1 MATTEV
7 KIITLKQLGLYDG
20 LVKKYV
26 NDADAKSIKSV
37 KIEGRTLKFYKV
49 EEPIEEGTLPAYSI
63 EIPETDL
70 TTVTNAIEAVKRIA
84 DKLDGE
90 DTVEDSVK
98 AQIKALKTE
107 LEGQITASEYND
119 TDIKARVSTVEGAI
133 DTLNGTGDGSVKKQI
148 DDAFNEF
155 ASNVTD
161 DGVVNTYKELID
173 YCATHSAE
181 AAEMAGEISK
191 NAEAI
196 KTLETYVGKLP
207 EGTDAKT
214 VIDYINAKVGAV
226 DFSKTI
232 ATAKQEAINDSKA
245 YADGLAVNY
254 ATVAQGV
261 KADTALQ
268 EADVET
274 LRADVAANKASLGAD
289 GATTKA
295 IADAKKAG
303 TDAASAVTALSEG
316 QVATN
321 KSNIEALTERV
332 GSIESTTYVEA
343 TDEEINALFAN

>member
-1 MATTEV
+1 MATEV

-70 TTVTNAIEAVKRIA
+70 TTVTKAIDAVKAIA

-90 DTVEDSVK
+90 DTVEGSVK

-119 TDIKARVSTVEGAI
+119 TEIKKSIKANTDAI
-133 DTLNGTGDGSVKKQI
+133 GVLNGTGDGSVDKKVA
-148 DDAFNEF
+148 DAV
-155 ASNVTD
+155 ASIVAN
-161 DGVVNTYKELID
+161 
-173 YCATHSAE
+173 AP
-181 AAEMAGEISK
+181 AAYDTLKEISDWISSHTEDASAM
-191 NAEAI
+191 NSSI
-196 KTLETYVGKLP
+196 QTNKTDIANLAKLVGTLP
-207 EGTDAKT
+207 EGEDSATIVAY
-214 VIDYINAKVGAV
+214 IDKKIGSV
-226 DFSKTI
+226 DFTTAI
-232 ATAKQEAINDSKA
+232 ATAKNDAISEAKK
-245 YADGLAVNY
+245 YADGLAKNY
-254 ATVAQGV
+254 ATAEQGT

-268 EADVET
+268 EADIT
-274 LRADVAANKASLGAD
+274 DLKADVAANKASLGAE

-303 TDAASAVTALSEG
+303 TDAQTSVSELAKR
-316 QVATN
+316 VDT
-321 KSNIEALTERV
+321 IEGT
-332 GSIESTTYVEA
+332 SYVEA
-343 TDEEINALFAN
+343 TDEEINALFA

>member
-26 NDADAKSIKSV
+26 NDADAKSLKSV

-70 TTVTNAIEAVKRIA
+70 TTVTKAIDAVKAIA

-90 DTVEDSVK
+90 DTVEGSVK

-119 TDIKARVSTVEGAI
+119 TEIKKSIKANTDAI
-133 DTLNGTGDGSVKKQI
+133 GVLNGTGDGSVDKKVA
-148 DDAFNEF
+148 DAV
-155 ASNVTD
+155 ASIVAN
-161 DGVVNTYKELID
+161 
-173 YCATHSAE
+173 AP
-181 AAEMAGEISK
+181 AAYDTLKEISDWISTHTEDASAM
-191 NAEAI
+191 NSSI
-196 KTLETYVGKLP
+196 QTNKTDIANLAKLVGTLP
-207 EGTDAKT
+207 EGEDSATIVAY
-214 VIDYINAKVGAV
+214 IDKKVGSV
-226 DFSKTI
+226 DFTTAI
-232 ATAKQEAINDSKA
+232 ATAKNEAISEAKK
-245 YADGLAVNY
+245 YADGLAKNY
-254 ATVAQGV
+254 ATAEQGK

-268 EADVET
+268 EADIT
-274 LRADVAANKASLGAD
+274 DLKADVAENKASLGAE

-303 TDAASAVTALSEG
+303 TDAQTSVNELA
-316 QVATN
+316 
-321 KSNIEALTERV
+321 KRV
-332 GSIESTTYVEA
+332 DSIEGTSYVEA
-343 TDEEINALFAN
+343 TDEEINGLFA

>member
-7 KIITLKQLGLYDG
+7 KIITLKKLGLYDG

-70 TTVTNAIEAVKRIA
+70 TTVTKAIDAVKAIA

-90 DTVEDSVK
+90 DTVEGSVK

-119 TDIKARVSTVEGAI
+119 TEIKKSIKANTDAI
-133 DTLNGTGDGSVKKQI
+133 GVLNGTGVGSVDKKVA
-148 DDAFNEF
+148 DAV
-155 ASNVTD
+155 ASIVAD
-161 DGVVNTYKELID
+161 
-173 YCATHSAE
+173 AP
-181 AAEMAGEISK
+181 AAYDTLKEISDWISTHTSDASAM
-191 NAEAI
+191 NSSI
-196 KTLETYVGKLP
+196 QTNKTDIANLAKLVGTLP
-207 EGTDAKT
+207 EGEDSATIVAY
-214 VIDYINAKVGAV
+214 IDKKVGAV
-226 DFSKTI
+226 DFSSAV
-232 ATAKQEAINDSKA
+232 ATAKSEAISEAKK
-245 YADGLAVNY
+245 YADGLAKNY
-254 ATVAQGV
+254 ATAEQGK

-268 EADVET
+268 VSDIAT
-274 LRADVAANKASLGAD
+274 LKDDVAANKASLGAE

-303 TDAASAVTALSEG
+303 TDAQTSVNELA
-316 QVATN
+316 
-321 KSNIEALTERV
+321 KRV
-332 GSIESTTYVEA
+332 DSIEGTSYVEA
-343 TDEEINALFAN
+343 TDEEINALFV

>member
-26 NDADAKSIKSV
+26 NDADAKSLKSV

-70 TTVTNAIEAVKRIA
+70 TTVTKAIDAVKAIA

-90 DTVEDSVK
+90 DTVEGSVK

-119 TDIKARVSTVEGAI
+119 TEIKKSIKANTDAI
-133 DTLNGTGDGSVKKQI
+133 GVLNGTGDGSVDKKVA
-148 DDAFNEF
+148 DAV
-155 ASNVTD
+155 ASIVAN
-161 DGVVNTYKELID
+161 
-173 YCATHSAE
+173 AP
-181 AAEMAGEISK
+181 AAYDTLKEISDWISTHTEDASAM
-191 NAEAI
+191 NSSI
-196 KTLETYVGKLP
+196 QTNKTDIANLAKLVGTLP
-207 EGTDAKT
+207 EGEDSATIVAY
-214 VIDYINAKVGAV
+214 IDKKVGSV
-226 DFSKTI
+226 DFTTAI
-232 ATAKQEAINDSKA
+232 ATAKNEAISEAKK
-245 YADGLAVNY
+245 YADGLAKNY
-254 ATVAQGV
+254 ATAEQGT

-268 EADVET
+268 EADIT
-274 LRADVAANKASLGAD
+274 DLKADVAANKASLGAE

-303 TDAASAVTALSEG
+303 TDAQTSVNELA
-316 QVATN
+316 
-321 KSNIEALTERV
+321 KRV
-332 GSIESTTYVEA
+332 DSIEGTSYVEA
-343 TDEEINALFAN
+343 TDEEINALFA

>member
-7 KIITLKQLGLYDG
+7 KIITLKKLGLYDG

-70 TTVTNAIEAVKRIA
+70 TTVTKAIEAVKAIA

-90 DTVEDSVK
+90 DTVEGSVK

-119 TDIKARVSTVEGAI
+119 TEIKKSIKANTDAI
-133 DTLNGTGDGSVKKQI
+133 DVLNGTGDGSVDKKVA
-148 DDAFNEF
+148 DAV
-155 ASNVTD
+155 ASIVAN
-161 DGVVNTYKELID
+161 
-173 YCATHSAE
+173 AP
-181 AAEMAGEISK
+181 AAYDTLKEISDWISTHTEDASAM
-191 NAEAI
+191 NSSI
-196 KTLETYVGKLP
+196 QTNKTDIANLAKLVGTLP
-207 EGTDAKT
+207 EGEDSATIVAY
-214 VIDYINAKVGAV
+214 IDKKLGSV
-226 DFSKTI
+226 DFTTAI
-232 ATAKQEAINDSKA
+232 ATAKNEAISEAKK
-245 YADGLAVNY
+245 YTDGLAKNY
-254 ATVAQGV
+254 ATAEQGK

-268 EADVET
+268 EADIT
-274 LRADVAANKASLGAD
+274 DLKADVAANKASLGAE

-303 TDAASAVTALSEG
+303 TDAQTSVNELA
-316 QVATN
+316 
-321 KSNIEALTERV
+321 KRV
-332 GSIESTTYVEA
+332 DSIEGTSYVEA
-343 TDEEINALFAN
+343 TDEEINALFA

>member
-26 NDADAKSIKSV
+26 NDADAKSLKSV

-70 TTVTNAIEAVKRIA
+70 TTVTKAIDAVKAIA

-90 DTVEDSVK
+90 DTVEGSVK

-119 TDIKARVSTVEGAI
+119 TEIKKSIKANTDAI
-133 DTLNGTGDGSVKKQI
+133 GVLNGTGDGSVDKKVA
-148 DDAFNEF
+148 DAV
-155 ASNVTD
+155 ASIVAN
-161 DGVVNTYKELID
+161 
-173 YCATHSAE
+173 AP
-181 AAEMAGEISK
+181 AAYDTLKEISDWISTHTEDASAM
-191 NAEAI
+191 NSSI
-196 KTLETYVGKLP
+196 QTNKTDIANLAKLVGTLP
-207 EGTDAKT
+207 EGEDSATIVAY
-214 VIDYINAKVGAV
+214 IDKKVGSV
-226 DFSKTI
+226 DFTTAI
-232 ATAKQEAINDSKA
+232 ATAKNEAISEAKK
-245 YADGLAVNY
+245 YADGLAKNY
-254 ATVAQGV
+254 ATAEQGK

-268 EADVET
+268 EADIT
-274 LRADVAANKASLGAD
+274 DLKADVAANKASLGAE

-303 TDAASAVTALSEG
+303 TDAQTSVNELA
-316 QVATN
+316 
-321 KSNIEALTERV
+321 KRV
-332 GSIESTTYVEA
+332 DSIEGTSYVEA
-343 TDEEINALFAN
+343 TDEEINALFA

>member
-7 KIITLKQLGLYDG
+7 KIITLKKLGLYDG

-70 TTVTNAIEAVKRIA
+70 TTVTKAIDAVKAIA

-90 DTVEDSVK
+90 DTVEGSVK

-119 TDIKARVSTVEGAI
+119 TEIKKSIKANTDAI
-133 DTLNGTGDGSVKKQI
+133 GVLNGIGDGSVDKKVADAVASI
-148 DDAFNEF
+148 VANAPAAYDTLKEISDWISTHTDDASAMNSSIQ
-155 ASNVTD
+155 ANKTD
-161 DGVVNTYKELID
+161 IANLAKL
-173 YCATHSAE
+173 
-181 AAEMAGEISK
+181 
-191 NAEAI
+191 
-196 KTLETYVGKLP
+196 VGTLP
-207 EGTDAKT
+207 EGEDSATIIAY
-214 VIDYINAKVGAV
+214 IDKKVGAV
-226 DFSKTI
+226 DFSSAI
-232 ATAKQEAINDSKA
+232 ATAKSEAISEAKK
-245 YADGLAVNY
+245 YADGLAKNY
-254 ATVAQGV
+254 ATAEQGK

-268 EADVET
+268 EADIT
-274 LRADVAANKASLGAD
+274 DLKADVAANKASLGAE

-303 TDAASAVTALSEG
+303 TDAQTSVSELAKR
-316 QVATN
+316 VDT
-321 KSNIEALTERV
+321 IEGT
-332 GSIESTTYVEA
+332 SYVEA
-343 TDEEINALFAN
+343 TDEEIKALFA

>member
-26 NDADAKSIKSV
+26 NDADAKSVKSV

-70 TTVTNAIEAVKRIA
+70 TTVTKAIDAVKAIA

-90 DTVEDSVK
+90 DTVEGSVK

-119 TDIKARVSTVEGAI
+119 TEIKKSIKANTDAI
-133 DTLNGTGDGSVKKQI
+133 GVLNGTGDGSVDKKVA
-148 DDAFNEF
+148 DAV
-155 ASNVTD
+155 ASIVANAPTAYD
-161 DGVVNTYKELID
+161 TLK
-173 YCATHSAE
+173 
-181 AAEMAGEISK
+181 EISDWISTHTEDASAM
-191 NAEAI
+191 NSSI
-196 KTLETYVGKLP
+196 QTNKTDIANLAKLVGTLP
-207 EGTDAKT
+207 EGEDSATIVAY
-214 VIDYINAKVGAV
+214 IDKKVGSV
-226 DFSKTI
+226 DFTTAI
-232 ATAKQEAINDSKA
+232 ATAKNEAISEAKK
-245 YADGLAVNY
+245 YADGLAKNY
-254 ATVAQGV
+254 ATAEQGK

-268 EADVET
+268 EADIT
-274 LRADVAANKASLGAD
+274 DLKADVAANKASLGAE

-303 TDAASAVTALSEG
+303 TDAQTSVNELA
-316 QVATN
+316 
-321 KSNIEALTERV
+321 KRV
-332 GSIESTTYVEA
+332 DSIEGTSYVEA
-343 TDEEINALFAN
+343 TDDEINALFA

>member
-7 KIITLKQLGLYDG
+7 KIITLKKLGLYDG

-70 TTVTNAIEAVKRIA
+70 TTVTKAIDAVKAIA

-90 DTVEDSVK
+90 DTVEGSVK

-119 TDIKARVSTVEGAI
+119 TEIKKSIKANTDAI
-133 DTLNGTGDGSVKKQI
+133 GVLNGTGDGSVDKKVADAVASI
-148 DDAFNEF
+148 LANAPAAYDTLKEISDWISTHTDDASAMNSSIQ
-155 ASNVTD
+155 ANKTD
-161 DGVVNTYKELID
+161 IANLAKL
-173 YCATHSAE
+173 
-181 AAEMAGEISK
+181 
-191 NAEAI
+191 
-196 KTLETYVGKLP
+196 VGTLP
-207 EGTDAKT
+207 EGEDSATIIAY
-214 VIDYINAKVGAV
+214 IDKKVGAV
-226 DFSKTI
+226 DFSSAIT
-232 ATAKQEAINDSKA
+232 TAKSEAISEARK
-245 YADGLAVNY
+245 YADGLAKNY
-254 ATVAQGV
+254 ATAEQGT

-268 EADVET
+268 EADIT
-274 LRADVAANKASLGAD
+274 DLKADVAANKASLGAE

-303 TDAASAVTALSEG
+303 TDALTSVSELAKR
-316 QVATN
+316 VDT
-321 KSNIEALTERV
+321 IEGT
-332 GSIESTTYVEA
+332 SYVEA
-343 TDEEINALFAN
+343 TDEEIKALFA

>member
-70 TTVTNAIEAVKRIA
+70 TTVTRAIDAVKAIA

-90 DTVEDSVK
+90 DTVEGSVK

-119 TDIKARVSTVEGAI
+119 TEIKKSIKANTDAI
-133 DTLNGTGDGSVKKQI
+133 GVLNGTGVGSVDKKVA
-148 DDAFNEF
+148 DAV
-155 ASNVTD
+155 ASIVAN
-161 DGVVNTYKELID
+161 
-173 YCATHSAE
+173 AP
-181 AAEMAGEISK
+181 AAYDTLKEISDWISTHTSDASAM
-191 NAEAI
+191 NSSI
-196 KTLETYVGKLP
+196 QTNKTDIANLAKLIGTLP
-207 EGTDAKT
+207 EGEDSATIVAY
-214 VIDYINAKVGAV
+214 IDKKVGAV
-226 DFSKTI
+226 NFSSAV
-232 ATAKQEAINDSKA
+232 ATAKSEAISEAKK
-245 YADGLAVNY
+245 YADGLAKNY
-254 ATVAQGV
+254 ATAEQGK

-268 EADVET
+268 ASDIAT
-274 LRADVAANKASLGAD
+274 LKDDVAANKASLGAE

-303 TDAASAVTALSEG
+303 TDAQTSVSELAKR
-316 QVATN
+316 VDT
-321 KSNIEALTERV
+321 IEGT
-332 GSIESTTYVEA
+332 SYVEA
-343 TDEEINALFAN
+343 TDEEIKALFA

>member
-37 KIEGRTLKFYKV
+37 KIEGKALKFYKV

-70 TTVTNAIEAVKRIA
+70 TTVTKAIDAVKAIA

-90 DTVEDSVK
+90 DTVEGSVK

-119 TDIKARVSTVEGAI
+119 TEIKKSIKANTDAI
-133 DTLNGTGDGSVKKQI
+133 GILNGTGDGSVDKKVA
-148 DDAFNEF
+148 DAV
-155 ASNVTD
+155 ASIVAN
-161 DGVVNTYKELID
+161 
-173 YCATHSAE
+173 AP
-181 AAEMAGEISK
+181 AAYDTLKEISDWISTHTEDASAM
-191 NAEAI
+191 NSSI
-196 KTLETYVGKLP
+196 QTNKTDIANLAKLVGTLP
-207 EGTDAKT
+207 EGEDSTTIVAY
-214 VIDYINAKVGAV
+214 IDKKVGSV
-226 DFSKTI
+226 DFTTAI
-232 ATAKQEAINDSKA
+232 ATAKNDAISEAKK
-245 YADGLAVNY
+245 YADGLAKNY
-254 ATVAQGV
+254 ATAEQGT

-268 EADVET
+268 EADIT
-274 LRADVAANKASLGAD
+274 DLKTDVAANKASLGAE

-303 TDAASAVTALSEG
+303 TDAQTSVSELAKR
-316 QVATN
+316 VDT
-321 KSNIEALTERV
+321 IEGT
-332 GSIESTTYVEA
+332 SYVEA
-343 TDEEINALFAN
+343 TDEEINALFA

>member
-37 KIEGRTLKFYKV
+37 KIEGKALKFYKV

-70 TTVTNAIEAVKRIA
+70 TTVTKAIDAVKAIA

-90 DTVEDSVK
+90 DTVEGSVK

-119 TDIKARVSTVEGAI
+119 TEIKKSIKANTDAI
-133 DTLNGTGDGSVKKQI
+133 GILNGTGDGSVDKKVA
-148 DDAFNEF
+148 DAV
-155 ASNVTD
+155 ASIVAN
-161 DGVVNTYKELID
+161 
-173 YCATHSAE
+173 AP
-181 AAEMAGEISK
+181 AAYDTLKEISDWISSHTEDASAM
-191 NAEAI
+191 NSSI
-196 KTLETYVGKLP
+196 QTNKTDIANLAKLVGTLP
-207 EGTDAKT
+207 EGEDSATIVAY
-214 VIDYINAKVGAV
+214 IDKKIGSV
-226 DFSKTI
+226 DFTTAI
-232 ATAKQEAINDSKA
+232 ATAKNDAISEAKK
-245 YADGLAVNY
+245 YADGLAKNY
-254 ATVAQGV
+254 ATAEQGT

-268 EADVET
+268 EADIT
-274 LRADVAANKASLGAD
+274 DLKADVAANKASLGAE

-303 TDAASAVTALSEG
+303 TDAQTSVSELAKR
-316 QVATN
+316 VDT
-321 KSNIEALTERV
+321 IEGT
-332 GSIESTTYVEA
+332 SYVEA
-343 TDEEINALFAN
+343 TDEEINALFA